1 MILDPYFYFFTHF
14 VYHNSTPSIYINIT
28 NLDTSEVWLPP
39 HPSDFGLGDKKS
51 HFWQNAPVTDW
62 SKEQVSHSYLKI
74 SYRIMN
80 EKTSIKNII
89 YSFILIRI
97 LLVI

>member
-1 MILDPYFYFFTHF
+1 MH
-14 VYHNSTPSIYINIT
+14 INII

-62 SKEQVSHSYLKI
+62 SKEQVSYI
-74 SYRIMN
+74 FYIF
-80 EKTSIKNII
+80 I
-89 YSFILIRI
+89 YM
-97 LLVI
+97 